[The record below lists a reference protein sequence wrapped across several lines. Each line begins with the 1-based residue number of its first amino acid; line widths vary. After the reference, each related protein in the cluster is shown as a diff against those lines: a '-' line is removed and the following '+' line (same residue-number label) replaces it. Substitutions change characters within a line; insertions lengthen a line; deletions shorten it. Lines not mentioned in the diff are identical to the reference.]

1 MGTVAGVRVPL
12 VDGRGASPRPPS
24 ILVLPPLPPS
34 FPCLLTPAMLL
45 ALVASVCMCACWPG
59 QYFIALGVGLAIITV
74 HIAMAYRLVKGN
86 FMADNTPHFFRSV
99 RHQKH
104 HHHHLYEISPYDPHN
119 IADGSI

>member
-1 MGTVAGVRVPL
+1 MYVCV
-12 VDGRGASPRPPS
+12 
-24 ILVLPPLPPS
+24 
-34 FPCLLTPAMLL
+34 L
-45 ALVASVCMCACWPG
+45 ALLG

-104 HHHHLYEISPYDPHN
+104 HHHLYGILPYDPHN
-119 IADGSI
+119 IEDGSI